1 MTSYNLEKYITIS
14 IESVLN
20 QTYKLFELIIVDDCS
35 IDNTIDKIKQIK
47 DKRIKLIQN
56 KNNIGAGLSRNIAIN
71 NAKGEYIAFLDGDD
85 VWTNNKLELQIEY
98 MKKNNYFFTFTSFTY
113 SNNKSNIVKVP
124 KSLNYKG
131 SLKNTIILT
140 STVMINVTKINKNL
154 IYMPDIKRGQDTAT
168 WWNILKHNNIANG
181 LNKPLT
187 IYNVRNNSLSSN
199 RIICLK
205 RTWNLYRNV
214 EKLSFLKSIY
224 YFSNYFI
231 NAIKKRI

>member
-1 MTSYNLEKYITIS
+1 MTSYNLEKYITKS

-35 IDNTIDKIKQIK
+35 IDNTIDKIKKIK

-56 KNNIGAGLSRNIAIN
+56 KKNIGAGLSRNIAIN

-85 VWTNNKLELQIEY
+85 IWSNNKLELQIEY
-98 MKKNNYFFTFTSFTY
+98 MKKKYFFTFTSFTY
-113 SNNKSNIVKVP
+113 SNNKNNIVKVP

-168 WWNILKHNNIANG
+168 WWNILKHNNIAYG